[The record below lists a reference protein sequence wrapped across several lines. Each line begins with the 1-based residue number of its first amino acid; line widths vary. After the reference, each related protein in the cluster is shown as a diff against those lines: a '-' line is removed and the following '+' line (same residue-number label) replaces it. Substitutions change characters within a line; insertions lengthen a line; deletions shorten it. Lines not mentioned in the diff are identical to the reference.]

1 MGCDCPLCG
10 ARVRGARLCAGCEVD
25 VTRSCREPGA
35 RCPRC
40 AQRLR
45 QPAPLCAGCL
55 GRPPAYLRAIVA
67 FDYEPPGVALISQ
80 LKTRLRLSL
89 APVLARL
96 LGAAVAR
103 AAPLPADAV
112 LAAVPASRASLRRR
126 GMNPAMEIARSLATA
141 LDLPLRHGALLRLR
155 ETPRQAGLGRRERR
169 AALAGVFRGQGVRG
183 RHVALVDDVMTTGST
198 AEAAARALLA
208 AGALSVTV
216 LAVARTPGRGS

>member
-10 ARVRGARLCAGCEVD
+10 ARVRGARLCAGCEAD

-55 GRPPAYLRAIVA
+55 SRPPAYLRAIVA
-67 FDYEPPGVALISQ
+67 REPPGVALIGQ

-96 LGAAVAR
+96 LPSPGGT
-103 AAPLPADAV
+103 LPADAV

-141 LDLPLRHGALLRLR
+141 LDLPLRPGALLRLR
-155 ETPRQAGLGRRERR
+155 ETPRQRERR

-198 AEAAARALLA
+198 AEAAAQALLA
-208 AGALSVTV
+208 AGALSVIV

>member
-1 MGCDCPLCG
+1 MSALRAAP
-10 ARVRGARLCAGCEVD
+10 APAG
-25 VTRSCREPGA
+25 
-35 RCPRC
+35 
-40 AQRLR
+40 
-45 QPAPLCAGCL
+45 PLCAGCL
-55 GRPPAYLRAIVA
+55 SRPPAYLRAIVA
-67 FDYEPPGVALISQ
+67 FDYEPPGVALIGQ

-96 LGAAVAR
+96 LGR
-103 AAPLPADAV
+103 PSPGGTLPADAV

-141 LDLPLRHGALLRLR
+141 LDLPLRPGALLRLR

-198 AEAAARALLA
+198 AEAAAQACWRP
-208 AGALSVTV
+208 
-216 LAVARTPGRGS
+216 ARSA